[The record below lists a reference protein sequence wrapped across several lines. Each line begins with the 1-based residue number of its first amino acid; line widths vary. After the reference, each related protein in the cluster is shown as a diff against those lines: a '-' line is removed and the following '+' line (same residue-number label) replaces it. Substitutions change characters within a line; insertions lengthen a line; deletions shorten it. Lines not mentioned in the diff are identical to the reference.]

1 MRAEPRARLAPPVAE
16 QTADALVQED
26 GHDGE
31 DRANVDLL
39 PLGESIHPESVAEEL
54 FATGSSEAAVHSGL
68 DLATD
73 EPTKKK
79 RASSPAAPKASQ
91 PTTQPRSTPRAAQPR
106 QEIMFANAAP
116 TRGNR
121 GPLVVAIALSVL
133 AALAVLLWFLV
144 GPGSER
150 PAAETPA
157 VHKPAAQAHAAAPR
171 AEARQPEKKPPL
183 EKPAPAAAPVER
195 AAPES
200 SGLTPGQVRRKLD
213 ENKGAL
219 QGCIEQAL
227 RVDPSLRVGRI
238 HITTTIAPTGR
249 VTTAKIDKR
258 TVDGSPLGSCLKRV
272 TRGIVF
278 PSFTGDPFE
287 VEIPIVVT
295 AGE

>member
-1 MRAEPRARLAPPVAE
+1 
-16 QTADALVQED
+16 VQAG

-31 DRANVDLL
+31 DRTTDLL
-39 PLGESIHPESVAEEL
+39 RPGERVHQDGVAKGL
-54 FATGSSEAAVHSGL
+54 VHAGNSETAGRSAL
-68 DLATD
+68 DPARWASDQLQSK
-73 EPTKKK
+73 PT
-79 RASSPAAPKASQ
+79 
-91 PTTQPRSTPRAAQPR
+91 AQPR
-106 QEIMFANAAP
+106 QQPMFASAAP